1 MEESLTALKSILV
14 VVLLAAAFIV
24 VIAWIA
30 KQGGWQSGGCNGNC
44 SSCQARC
51 ESKQAGQGKEED
63 GPQG

>member
-1 MEESLTALKSILV
+1 MALKSILV

-51 ESKQAGQGKEED
+51 
-63 GPQG
+63 